1 MPGPACSMRTI
12 DMNRCLYAA
21 KVILLGL
28 LTAQV
33 LSTIQ
38 VYLSNADLYSK
49 LTSIRDAGYF
59 PVPNQQVMHRLQEF
73 SPALFGGLFF
83 TLTVGAGLSLISFAV
98 AWIWLRL
105 LPRNRLLL
113 IPFLLLW
120 LGCLVY
126 INRGGLCPMVSSYF
140 LIIPPVVF
148 AATWRWAPEETK
160 QRAWLN
166 GIIHILPILLLAL
179 VWASQLG
186 NYMFIDIRDNLLL
199 SNPLGKKINDFYY
212 EYTFYPAEVF
222 KPLAD
227 KILKT
232 CDLEAVKQGPITQS
246 LENTLRNHDYLN
258 TGAQEA
264 ADINIAQEGKDLLLQ
279 NKGAT
284 VLRVALQDF
293 FSRPSQVLTEFSSK
307 IDPYVFF
314 RQFTFLSLLIGF
326 PVVLYVVLQA
336 LICAASSFFLTPR
349 ISSVIATVFCFLFG
363 ILLLIPVHLSKAKE
377 LDVQKLTKALESE
390 RWQDRV
396 SALKIMQDKPIDV
409 ATFRTYQ
416 KMRASPHVAERCWL
430 ARALGVSRKPETYDA
445 LIAFL
450 DDPSPNVVSM
460 AFYALGKK
468 GDRRAIK
475 EIMTRIEAS
484 DNWYNQWY
492 AYKALRSLGW
502 KQTGSKQ
509 RR

>member
-1 MPGPACSMRTI
+1 
-12 DMNRCLYAA
+12 MNRCLYAA

-49 LTSIRDAGYF
+49 LTSIRDAGYLA
-59 PVPNQQVMHRLQEF
+59 VPNQQVMHRLQEF
-73 SPALFGGLFF
+73 SPAFLGGLFF
-83 TLTVGAGLSLISFAV
+83 TLTVGASISLASFAV
-98 AWIWLRL
+98 AWVWLRIL
-105 LPRNRLLL
+105 SRNKLFL

-120 LGCLVY
+120 FGCLAY
-126 INRGGLCPMVSSYF
+126 INRGGLCPMVTSYF

-160 QRAWLN
+160 QKAWLN
-166 GIIHILPILLLAL
+166 GTIHFVPIIILAL

-186 NYMFIDIRDNLLL
+186 NFMFVDIRDNLLL

-222 KPLAD
+222 KPLSD
-227 KILKT
+227 KTLKT
-232 CDLEAVKQGPITQS
+232 CNLEAAKQESTHQS
-246 LENTLRNHDYLN
+246 LERALLNHDYLN
-258 TGAQEA
+258 TGTHEA
-264 ADINIAQEGKDLLLQ
+264 VDLEVAQEGKDLVFQ
-279 NKGAT
+279 NKGTT
-284 VLRVALQDF
+284 VLRITLQDF
-293 FSRPSQVLTEFSSK
+293 LSRPSQVLREFSSK
-307 IDPYVFF
+307 IDKYVFF

-326 PVVLYVVLQA
+326 PVILYVVLRA
-336 LICAASSFFLTPR
+336 LICTTSSIFLAPRASS
-349 ISSVIATVFCFLFG
+349 IIATAFCFLLG
-363 ILLLIPVHLSKAKE
+363 IFLLIPVHLSKAKE
-377 LDVQKLTKALESE
+377 LDVQKLSQALESE

-396 SALKIMQDKPIDV
+396 AALKTIQDEPIDV

-416 KMRASPHVAERCWL
+416 KMRSSPHIAERSWL
-430 ARALGVSRKPETYDA
+430 ARALGISQQSETYDD

-450 DDPSPNVVSM
+450 DDPNPNVVSM
-460 AFYALGKK
+460 SFFALGRR

-492 AYKALRSLGW
+492 AYKALRKLGW
-502 KQTGSKQ
+502 KQTRSKQ
-509 RR
+509 GR